1 MNHVIDVE
9 KQVECEAMSR
19 KFMELSPQQRRDT
32 LMFMAGLS
40 VAQATAQTAQPDG
53 KSA

>member
-1 MNHVIDVE
+1 MNEFINAE
-9 KQVECEAMSR
+9 KQQECEAMSR

-40 VAQATAQTAQPDG
+40 VAQATANAIQPDS